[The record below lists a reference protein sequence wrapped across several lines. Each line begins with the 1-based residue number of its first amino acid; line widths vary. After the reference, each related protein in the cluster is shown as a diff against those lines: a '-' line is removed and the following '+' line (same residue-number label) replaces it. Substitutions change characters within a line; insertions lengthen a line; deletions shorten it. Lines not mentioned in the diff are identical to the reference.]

1 MRRNG
6 EEKDDDEELPNI
18 PRGAEFMAKPVMASF
33 SARLDEVFMGSS
45 PA

>member
-18 PRGAEFMAKPVMASF
+18 PRGAEFMAKLVMASF